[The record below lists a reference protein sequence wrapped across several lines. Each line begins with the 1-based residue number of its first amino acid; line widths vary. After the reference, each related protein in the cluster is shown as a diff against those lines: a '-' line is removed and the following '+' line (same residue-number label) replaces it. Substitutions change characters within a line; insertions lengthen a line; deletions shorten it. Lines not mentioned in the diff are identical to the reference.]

1 MDPRLLRHYNQE
13 LQHLREMGA
22 EFALQFPKI
31 AARLGMDGIEVAD
44 PYVERLMEGFAFL
57 AARVQLKIAAEFPHF
72 SERLLEIVYPNYLA
86 PTPAMLIAQFS
97 PDLSE
102 GNLARGF
109 SIPRGCRLR
118 SQFGRS
124 DTSGAR
130 SSEFDQGDAL
140 ECQFRTAHDVTLWP
154 IEIVAAEYFSYAP
167 DLPLNTL
174 RVGHKVKGGVRLRL
188 RATAGLNFSQIE
200 LDELSVHLS
209 GSAEVAFKLYEN
221 ILGACIGVMLVPP
234 NRPIRSFEFLPD
246 SCVRRVGF
254 DDEEALLPITL
265 RGFQGSRLLQ
275 EYFAFPQRFLFFQV
289 VGLAKALREQVGN
302 ELELVLLFDKGD
314 SALERVVGA
323 ANFALNCTPAI
334 NLFERRCDR
343 IHLSD
348 SSHSYH
354 VVPDRTRP
362 MDFEVF
368 EIRQLVGFGPGSDG
382 ERTFLPLYAAYHGED
397 LEHGAYYTIQR
408 EPRLLSPSQKRSG
421 PRSSYVGSEI
431 FVSLVD
437 PGEAP
442 FSTTLR
448 QLGVTALCTN
458 RDLPLHMPVRLK
470 KTDFT
475 LDVAAPVDS
484 IRIVSGPSKPSPA
497 AREGNVAWKMINQLS
512 LNYLSLID
520 TDAGE
525 GVAVLRDM
533 LRLYLGSGDSATHKQ
548 LDGLRSIKVQ
558 ASVRRLPVPGLIT
571 FGRGLRINLDV
582 DELAFEG
589 ASAFLFGSVM
599 EQFFSRYVSI
609 NSFTE
614 TVLSSRSRGEIMRWV
629 PRCGERQ
636 IV

>member
-1 MDPRLLRHYNQE
+1 MDPRLLFYYNQE

-57 AARVQLKIAAEFPHF
+57 AARIQLKISAEFPHF

-86 PTPAMLIAQFS
+86 PTPAMVIAQFC

-109 SIPRGCRLR
+109 GIPRGSTIR
-118 SQFGRS
+118 SEFGRS
-124 DTSGAR
+124 DTSTR
-130 SSEFDQGDAL
+130 SAFDQGDTL
-140 ECQFRTAHDVTLWP
+140 ECQFRTAHDLTLWP
-154 IEIVAAEYFSYAP
+154 IEMVAAEYFSYAH

-174 RVGHKVKGGVRLRL
+174 RIGQKIKGGVRLRL
-188 RATAGLNFSQIE
+188 RVTAGLNFSQIA
-200 LDELSVHLS
+200 LDRLSVHIA
-209 GSAEVAFKLYEN
+209 GSEEVAFKLYERL
-221 ILGACIGVMLVPP
+221 LGACVGVMLVPP
-234 NRPIRSFEFLPD
+234 ARPIRSFEFLPGN
-246 SCVRRVGF
+246 CVGRLGF
-254 DDEEALLPITL
+254 DDDQALLPITL
-265 RGFQGSRLLQ
+265 RGFQGARLLQ
-275 EYFAFPQRFLFFQV
+275 EYFSFPQRFLFFEV
-289 VGLAKALREQVGN
+289 RGLATALHKQAGN
-302 ELELVLLFDKGD
+302 ELEIVLLFDKGD
-314 SALERVVGA
+314 PALERVVSS

-334 NLFERRCDR
+334 NLLERRCDR

-348 SSHSYH
+348 STHSYH

-368 EIRQLVGFGPGSDG
+368 GISRVVGYGAGSDG
-382 ERTFLPLYAAYHGED
+382 ERTFLPLYAAFHNEN
-397 LEHGAYYTIQR
+397 LEHSAYYTIQR
-408 EPRLLSPSQKRSG
+408 EPRLLSASQKRTG
-421 PRSSYVGSEI
+421 PRSSYVGSEV

-437 PGEAP
+437 ANEAP
-442 FSTTLR
+442 FAAELR

-475 LDVAAPVDS
+475 LDVAAPVDA
-484 IRIVSGPSKPSPA
+484 IRVVSGPSKPSSA

-533 LRLYLGSGDSATHKQ
+533 LQLYLGSGDSATRKQ
-548 LDGLRSIKVQ
+548 LDGLRSVKVRPT
-558 ASVRRLPVPGLIT
+558 VRRLPVPGLIT
-571 FGRGLRINLDV
+571 FGRGLQVDLDV
-582 DELAFEG
+582 DELAFAG

-614 TVLSSRSRGEIMRWV
+614 TVLRSAGRGEIMRWV

>member
-1 MDPRLLRHYNQE
+1 MDPRLLFYYNQE

-57 AARVQLKIAAEFPHF
+57 AARIQLRISAEFPHF

-86 PTPAMLIAQFS
+86 PTPAMVIAQFC

-109 SIPRGCRLR
+109 GIPRGSTIR
-118 SQFGRS
+118 SEFGRS
-124 DTSGAR
+124 DTSTR
-130 SSEFDQGDAL
+130 SEFDQGDSL
-140 ECQFRTAHDVTLWP
+140 ECQFRTAHDLTLWP
-154 IEIVAAEYFSYAP
+154 IEMVVAEYFSFAP

-174 RVGHKVKGGVRLRL
+174 RIAQKIRGGVRLRL
-188 RATAGLNFSQIE
+188 RVTAGLSFSQIA
-200 LDELSVHLS
+200 LDCLSVHIA
-209 GSAEVAFKLYEN
+209 GSEEVAFKLYELV
-221 ILGACIGVMLVPP
+221 LGACLGVMLVPP
-234 NRPIRSFEFLPD
+234 ARPIGSFEFLPG
-246 SCVRRVGF
+246 SCVRRLGF
-254 DDEEALLPITL
+254 DDDEALLPTTL

-275 EYFAFPQRFLFFQV
+275 EYFSFPQRFLFFEV
-289 VGLAKALREQVGN
+289 RGLATALQKQAGN
-302 ELELVLLFDKGD
+302 ELEIVLLFDKGD
-314 SALERVVGA
+314 AALERVVGS
-323 ANFALNCTPAI
+323 ANFVLNCTPAV
-334 NLFERRCDR
+334 NLLERRCDR
-343 IHLSD
+343 IHVSD

-368 EIRQLVGFGPGSDG
+368 GISRVVGYGAGSDG
-382 ERTFLPLYAAYHGED
+382 ERTFLPLYAAFHNEN
-397 LEHGAYYTIQR
+397 LEHSAYYTIQR
-408 EPRLLSPSQKRSG
+408 EPRLLSASQKRIG
-421 PRSSYVGSEI
+421 PRSSYVGSEV

-442 FSTTLR
+442 FAAELR

-475 LDVAAPVDS
+475 LDVAAPLDG
-484 IRIVSGPSKPSPA
+484 IRVVSGPSKPSSA

-533 LRLYLGSGDSATHKQ
+533 LQLYLGSGDSATRKQ
-548 LDGLRSIKVQ
+548 LDGLRSVKVRPT
-558 ASVRRLPVPGLIT
+558 VRRLPVPGLIT
-571 FGRGLRINLDV
+571 FGRGLQVDLDV
-582 DELAFEG
+582 DELAFAG

-614 TVLSSRSRGEIMRWV
+614 TVLRSASRGEIMRWV